1 MKIMKYQSPLDSS
14 LECKYGLSGD
24 SLRGLGQAI
33 LGSVATEAALK
44 SNLTGLGR
52 PGEDICDSG
61 DKSWTD
67 EVVVCCWSRRGW
79 WWGPPPLYRSLLCL
93 SITLWRRLL
102 GLKHTGSSSGRG
114 ISFLGKRYCQA
125 KSPNQYNSLK
135 FFISKIKTEVDI
147 TPTHQR
153 VFKVD

>member
-1 MKIMKYQSPLDSS
+1 MLIQNWNQSPLDSS
-14 LECKYGLSGD
+14 LECKYGLSGE

-67 EVVVCCWSRRGW
+67 EVVVCCWSRRG
-79 WWGPPPLYRSLLCL
+79 
-93 SITLWRRLL
+93 
-102 GLKHTGSSSGRG
+102 
-114 ISFLGKRYCQA
+114 
-125 KSPNQYNSLK
+125 
-135 FFISKIKTEVDI
+135 
-147 TPTHQR
+147 
-153 VFKVD
+153 